1 MKLFEANKE
10 DILSNAGLY
19 IEMIRIMKTVDGF
32 APAGSCCGKNKA
44 QHVEQ
49 FLKNKEKY
57 MKRSE
62 EIKKRTIIPKWKGVI
77 YVAKLKCHFDANTM
91 TDSQSRLLISQN
103 VLTPVEKYFDL
114 PKTEIAPAV
123 EEKQPI
129 VEEEK
134 SKIVDVTIKET
145 NEPIDEEARIV
156 EVTFEEVNEPIDE
169 ELKETKKKTTK
180 RKTKKTK

>member
-19 IEMIRIMKTVDGF
+19 MEMIRIMKTADGF

-57 MKRSE
+57 MKRNE

-114 PKTEIAPAV
+114 PKTEIAPEPKAQV
-123 EEKQPI
+123 D
-129 VEEEK
+129 EEEA
-134 SKIVDVTIKET
+134 KIVDVT
-145 NEPIDEEARIV
+145 
-156 EVTFEEVNEPIDE
+156 FEDVNEPIDE
-169 ELKETKKKTTK
+169 EIKESKKKTTK

>member
-1 MKLFEANKE
+1 
-10 DILSNAGLY
+10 
-19 IEMIRIMKTVDGF
+19 MKTADGF

-57 MKRSE
+57 MKRNE

-114 PKTEIAPAV
+114 PKTEIAPEPKAQV
-123 EEKQPI
+123 D
-129 VEEEK
+129 EEEA
-134 SKIVDVTIKET
+134 KIVDVT
-145 NEPIDEEARIV
+145 
-156 EVTFEEVNEPIDE
+156 FEDVNEPIDE
-169 ELKETKKKTTK
+169 EIKESKKKTTK